1 MTGKIC
7 LACDRPIK
15 GRIDKKF
22 CDDSCRNNYN
32 NRLNSDSTPL
42 IRTINNI
49 LRRNR
54 RILFDILGGSEK
66 PVLVEKERLI
76 AKGFH
81 FEFFTEQFTNDKE
94 EVYYYCYDYGY
105 RVLKGEKY
113 MAVKNKKRDYTER
126 KPRSMVNSP

>member
-32 NRLNSDSTPL
+32 NRLNSDATPL

-54 RILFDILGGSEK
+54 RILFEILGGSDK
-66 PVLVEKERLI
+66 PVLVKKERLI

-81 FEFFTEQFTNDKE
+81 FEFFTEQFTNDKD
-94 EVYYYCYDYGY
+94 EVYYYCYDFGY
-105 RVLKGEKY
+105 RVLEGEKY
-113 MAVKNKKRDYTER
+113 MAVKNKKREYTGKKR
-126 KPRSMVNSP
+126 KLPAP

>member
-1 MTGKIC
+1 MTGKKC

-22 CDDSCRNNYN
+22 CDDSCRSNFHNQ
-32 NRLNSDSTPL
+32 LNSDATPL

-54 RILFDILGGSEK
+54 RILLDILGGSDR
-66 PVLVEKERLI
+66 PVLVAKERLI

-81 FEFFTEQFTNDKE
+81 FEFFTEQFTNDKD

-105 RVLKGEKY
+105 RALEAEKY
-113 MAVKNKKRDYTER
+113 MVVKNKKREFAWR
-126 KPRSMVNSP
+126 KRKLRA